1 MPAPKAQTQLR
12 SFIGMAQYYA
22 RFMPNL
28 ATELAPL
35 HWLLKKNVP
44 WQWTETEQN
53 VFENVKSLLLK
64 DNVLVHWLWLTTG
77 TGQRQFLIRS
87 RNSVVLYHAWW
98 VRETDR
104 ICTSL
109 FVRAGKEV
117 CTDRER
123 STVPSLGSQVV
134 SNLPRR
140 NRFQLYHTPQA
151 SEIYHG
157 SRKGSSCHRRS
168 KLQRWCLFL
177 GAFSYTIQYRN
188 TKKHANCDSL
198 FQLPLAVT
206 PPGKPDETEVHQ
218 LLVLETLPV
227 KDKELKVHTI
237 NFFMG

>member
-1 MPAPKAQTQLR
+1 MIRRPPR
-12 SFIGMAQYYA
+12 STLFPYTTLF
-22 RFMPNL
+22 RSVDRN
-28 ATELAPL
+28 
-35 HWLLKKNVP
+35 
-44 WQWTETEQN
+44 WTKCVRQCEE
-53 VFENVKSLLLK
+53 FAAERRRSCSL
-64 DNVLVHWLWLTTG
+64 WLWLTTG
-77 TGQRQFLIRS
+77 TGQWQFLIWSRS
-87 RNSVVLYHAWW
+87 SVVPHHAGW

-104 ICTSL
+104 ICISL